1 MDVISIEPKNGEN
14 PEFVMVLLHGWGA
27 NYHDLTALVPMLNL
41 PSCLYL
47 FPNAPYAHYQVEGG
61 RAWYALENGNEGIE
75 ASLNQLYQWLLSLED
90 NTNIPLSKTILGG
103 FSQGG
108 AMSLDVGLQL
118 PLAGVVSLSGYLH
131 FQPTADRNPFPPT
144 FISHGTLDNVVP
156 ASMAREAKQKLEK
169 VGVSVEYKEFPIGHE
184 IIPAQMHL
192 VRDFVQYTF
201 KKNYLGIKN

>member
-1 MDVISIEPKNGEN
+1 MTLDVISISPEN
-14 PEFVMVLLHGWGA
+14 EQKPEFVFVLLHGWGA
-27 NYHDLTALVPMLNL
+27 NYHDLTALIPMLNL

-61 RAWYALENGNEGIE
+61 RAWYALEDNNEGIE
-75 ASLNQLYQWLLSLED
+75 ASLDQFYQWLLSLED
-90 NTNIPLSKTILGG
+90 STEIPLSKTIVGG

-118 PLAGVVSLSGYLH
+118 PVAAVVSLSGYLH

-144 FISHGTLDNVVP
+144 FISHGKRDSVVP
-156 ASMAREAKQKLEK
+156 INTAREAKRKLEA
-169 VGVSVEYKEFPIGHE
+169 VRVSVEYQEFDIAHE

-192 VRDFVQYTF
+192 VRDFVLKSVHFQ
-201 KKNYLGIKN
+201 